1 MKKRFFLITMC
12 VILVVSMLAGC
23 TKPSSSDQK
32 TKEIKIGISAA
43 DLSNPYFVQLINGV
57 KDAAKEKKVTIIVD
71 DPKSDVTKQATGIE
85 NFIASGVDAMIIMA
99 LDPKAIDPFA
109 KQAKEKGIKV
119 IAQSNMLDNC
129 DLFVAADEYEMG
141 HTLGI
146 AAGNFI
152 KEKLG
157 GKAEVALL
165 TYPMVPQIIDRA
177 NGIKKGI
184 EEIAPDAVVVAE
196 QTAGTPDQGMK
207 ATETI
212 LQAHPNVKVIC
223 GINDAGALGA
233 LSAVESAGKA
243 ADDFFIGGIDCTEE
257 GLDKIKNK
265 KVFRATV
272 DTDPY
277 NNGKLDLDFALKLIN
292 GESVPS
298 PYRVKTKIADETN
311 ISDYS
316 K

>member
-1 MKKRFFLITMC
+1 MKKRSLIIIMC
-12 VILVVSMLAGC
+12 MVLIVSMLAGC
-23 TKPSSSDQK
+23 SK
-32 TKEIKIGISAA
+32 TSGSTSKSKEIKIGISAA
-43 DLSNPYFVQLINGV
+43 DLSNPYFVQLVNGV
-57 KDAAKEKKVTIIVD
+57 KDAAKDKNVTIIVD

-85 NFIASGVDAMIIMA
+85 NFIASGVDAIIIMA

-109 KQAKEKGIKV
+109 KEAKEKGIKV
-119 IAQSNMLDNC
+119 IAQSNKINNC

-141 HTLGI
+141 HTLGLS
-146 AAGNFI
+146 AGKFI
-152 KEKLG
+152 KEKLS

-184 EEIAPDAVVVAE
+184 SEIAPDAVIVAE

-243 ADDFFIGGIDCTEE
+243 TDDFFIGGIDCTSEA
-257 GLDKIKNK
+257 LDKIKNN

-277 NNGKLDLDFALKLIN
+277 NNGKLDVDLALKLIN
-292 GESVPS
+292 GENVPS
-298 PYRVKTKIADETN
+298 TYAIKTKIADETN
-311 ISDYS
+311 ISEYV